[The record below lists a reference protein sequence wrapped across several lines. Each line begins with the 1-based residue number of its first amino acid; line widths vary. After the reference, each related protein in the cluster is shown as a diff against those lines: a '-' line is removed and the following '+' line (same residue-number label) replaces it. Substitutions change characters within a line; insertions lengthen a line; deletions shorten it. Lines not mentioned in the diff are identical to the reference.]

1 MLLRIRQWAT
11 RSITETKGNLPKDLL
26 HTEREEKPGA
36 SSPTATTPRWF
47 GLVGL
52 NDVQRK
58 CDGQKHL
65 LVFRRNSSNPATTQ
79 RDSDA
84 GRVLRVTNS
93 SFIWVLGHI
102 FAFNPCGFLL
112 IHRYRD
118 QSIHNKCLNMQVYLS
133 FTSGFK
139 KSILKGVYWS
149 WSIKAI
155 SSFYLVLVTWHRV
168 IKASDIPQECLC
180 YAAVVFQTFHQKH
193 QKPFQRNETKVK
205 VSFPAEIHQ
214 GWKL

>member
-1 MLLRIRQWAT
+1 MLADIFQMVFGGPVKRFHPAAGLKWVRFLFDAFAYTPVSNTFNHWNKRKPPQRPSAHRAWREA
-11 RSITETKGNLPKDLL
+11 RSLL
-26 HTEREEKPGA
+26 A
-36 SSPTATTPRWF
+36 DSNYTTM
-47 GLVGL
+47 VGL

-65 LVFRRNSSNPATTQ
+65 LVFRRNSSNPATIQ

-168 IKASDIPQECLC
+168 IKASDIPQEGHLGTDL
-180 YAAVVFQTFHQKH
+180 F
-193 QKPFQRNETKVK
+193 
-205 VSFPAEIHQ
+205 
-214 GWKL
+214 L